1 MKVSKEQGHDTILG
15 LITRRPQR
23 RPLPTGLLS
32 FTSSGYAYAY
42 VQGFRSDPEQR
53 PLFGFSDPM
62 RSYRSPSLF
71 PFFQQRIPEAGRS
84 DRGAMLQW
92 LGLPEDASDWQVL
105 ARGGGTRKGDRFEL
119 VAAPERTPAGGAS
132 ARVLARG
139 LRFMGE
145 EVGFDRLAEGLAGL
159 SQGMPLK
166 VEVDAANAVNS
177 AARRILS
184 EDGTPL
190 GWIPDVIVSYL
201 APKASD
207 LIQVRVAHVNGPDVP
222 WHVRL
227 LIDLEVAVH
236 PPTTMFGTREWQPLA
251 APQPSQ
257 VPVP

>member
-1 MKVSKEQGHDTILG
+1 MSSEQAHGAVLG
-15 LITRRPQR
+15 VITRRPQR

-32 FTSSGYAYAY
+32 STSSEFEFAY
-42 VQGFRSDPEQR
+42 VQGFLSDPEQR
-53 PLFGFSDPM
+53 PLLGFSDPM
-62 RSYRSPSLF
+62 RSYHSPFLF
-71 PFFQQRIPEAGRS
+71 PFFQQRIPEPDRS
-84 DRGAMLQW
+84 DRGALLQW
-92 LGLPEDASDWQVL
+92 LGLPEDATDWQVL

-139 LRFMGE
+139 LRFMGD
-145 EVGFDRLAEGLAGL
+145 EVGFDRMAKGLAGL
-159 SQGMPLK
+159 TQGMPMK
-166 VEVDAANAVNS
+166 VEVDASNAVNP

-201 APKASD
+201 APKPSD

-236 PPTTMFGTREWQPLA
+236 PSTTMFATREWQPLA
-251 APQPSQ
+251 ASQPRHFY
-257 VPVP
+257 VP